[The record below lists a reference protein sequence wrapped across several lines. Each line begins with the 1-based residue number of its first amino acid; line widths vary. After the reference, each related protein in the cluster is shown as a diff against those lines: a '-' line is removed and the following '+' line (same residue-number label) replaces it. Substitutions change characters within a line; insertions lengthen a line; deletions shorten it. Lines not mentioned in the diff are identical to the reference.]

1 MGGMDND
8 TSIGLAK
15 ARYKARL
22 FHVKESENLYN
33 EYIESGAQYSKTF
46 VEWKQERRE
55 RLSNKKRK
63 RKRKKERMQRPL
75 TKKQLEERCYNS
87 KLSLNYIRWK

>member
-8 TSIGLAK
+8 TSIGLSK
-15 ARYKARL
+15 ARYKSRL
-22 FHVKESENLYN
+22 FHIKESEKLYN

-46 VEWKQERRE
+46 VEWKKERRE
-55 RLSNKKRK
+55 RLRNK
-63 RKRKKERMQRPL
+63 KRKKERMQKPL
-75 TKKQLEERCYNS
+75 TKKQLDERGYNT